1 MFIVNGIAYA
11 NERTENIEVTSVKPL
26 DDMMMIVMFS
36 NGEKRLFDASVLL
49 KYPAFAPLRDEAVF
63 RNAGV
68 ENGVV
73 VWKDGD
79 IDIAP
84 ESMYEQS
91 YPYEELNA
99 LTF

>member
-11 NERTENIEVTSVKPL
+11 NERTDNIEVTSVKPL
-26 DDMMMIVMFS
+26 DDMMMIVTFS
-36 NGEKRLFDASVLL
+36 SGEKRLFDASILL
-49 KYPAFAPLRDEAVF
+49 KYPAFAPLKDEVVF
-63 RNAGV
+63 KNASV
-68 ENGVV
+68 ECGVV

-91 YPYEELNA
+91 YPYEEINA
-99 LTF
+99 